1 MWHRGKFS
9 FLLEVIDYVSKMTRK
24 WLSYPFKGSSF
35 SARREGKNVS
45 VREKNSG
52 KVLKVLDK
60 STSAEVNAHRCFQS
74 PRLLKCRSLP
84 TQSSVEALLTNLLK
98 CSVSSA
104 VWDSIQFKK
113 NNNRRT
119 F

>member
-35 SARREGKNVS
+35 SVRREGKNVS

-104 VWDSIQFKK
+104 VWDSVQFKK